1 MQIVWLS
8 IILLMIFGLTIL
20 MVFRRPK
27 LSKIESFDDFLSSI
41 TAFTNGQEKY
51 YADQLTKEIPVNPG
65 IDYGRISPSIHNAS
79 FNNVPAS
86 KRFTESLSNRLYTDS
101 TSKFT
106 EADAKFCRG
115 ASHPSKLPARP
126 PNATVACGWWYIDDL
141 STPSVG
147 ILGTRDNAMFPT
159 SVPVGGKYIWD
170 IPTASKLED
179 IKRCKQITNCSV
191 IDVQDLQG
199 KCGFCPDK
207 GHAIPTNRNGTEKY
221 PGTMSCDTDLI
232 LSSQN
237 CPIKPATTGM
247 AGLENDTVSG
257 QAMSYPDDS
266 VSGQAMSYP
275 DDNVNGVAMPV
286 PIDRCRS
293 LGLPSED
300 YKLRLYTENECSQL
314 DSEATH
320 FPTGECIRVD
330 GGSFSKDC
338 SILNTP
344 TTRIISVC
352 DPDENGILSREC
364 LLSLCKGMGY
374 TSGGAIVAMLTDPR
388 RRMTDLDAIAIQIL
402 TNIGVSIPAALY
414 GSGDIDLISAKELY
428 YKIMLASSQ
437 GTKELYRQ
445 AANWLVYGSKD
456 FNPCDLEDDARGPFY
471 AQCIQQ
477 QFRKAGCQPGGM
489 AYPKTLDQFGQFSN
503 SKWANVKTQFAD
515 LYSSLSDEDGDV
527 QDKAVQNCLGIGVS
541 REPTMACPELVGM
554 WQIVSNDDAVRAM
567 YNLTITQRDDGF
579 YVEGWPGTGAGEVE
593 YDREH
598 KRGMFNMRLYDNDAP
613 FNVPF
618 SYNPNNNTLYWDA
631 NASKTPFRKLN

>member
-8 IILLMIFGLTIL
+8 IILVMILGLTIL

-147 ILGTRDNAMFPT
+147 ILGTRHNAMFPT

-199 KCGFCPDK
+199 KCGFCPDR
-207 GHAIPTNRNGTEKY
+207 GHAIPTNSNGTEKY
-221 PGTMSCDTDLI
+221 PGTMSCDADLI

-237 CPIKPATTGM
+237 CPIIPPAWNPTN
-247 AGLENDTVSG
+247 ETVDDSLNAIAIGGGGGGGEKVDDSADG
-257 QAMSYPDDS
+257 QATF
-266 VSGQAMSYP
+266 A
-275 DDNVNGVAMPV
+275 PV
-286 PIDRCRS
+286 DRCRS
-293 LGLPSED
+293 LGRPSD
-300 YKLRLYTENECSQL
+300 DSKLRLYTEDECAQL

-320 FPTGECIRVD
+320 FRTGECIRVD

-338 SILNTP
+338 NILNTP
-344 TTRIISVC
+344 TPPIISVC
-352 DPDENGILSREC
+352 DPDDNGILSREC
-364 LLSLCKGMGY
+364 LLSLSKGMGY

-388 RRMTDLDAIAIQIL
+388 RKMTDLDAIAIQIL

-428 YKIMLASSQ
+428 YKIMLACSQ

-456 FNPCDLEDDARGPFY
+456 FNPCDLEDDVRGPFF

-477 QFRKAGCQPGGM
+477 EFRKAGCQPGGA

-527 QDKAVQNCLGIGVS
+527 QDKAVQNCLGIDVP
-541 REPTMACPELVGM
+541 REPTTACPELVGM
-554 WQIVSNDDAVRAM
+554 WQIESDNDAVRAM
-567 YNLTITQRDDGF
+567 YNLRITQRDGGF
-579 YVEGWPGTGAGEVE
+579 YVEGWSGTGEGEVE
-593 YDREH
+593 YDKERQ
-598 KRGMFNMRLYDNDAP
+598 RGIFYMRLYDNDAP

-631 NASKTPFRKLN
+631 KASKTPFKKIN